1 MILVTGAAGFIG
13 SHLCE
18 RLLENNL
25 QVAGI
30 DNFDPFYD
38 PEIKKKNLRNFN
50 NHPKFHFHEI
60 SITDI
65 AALEKVFSEHQFSH
79 IIHLAAKAGVRPSI
93 EQPFA
98 YKTTNID
105 GTMNLLELTRQH
117 RINRFIFASSSS
129 VYGNNKKIPFSEN
142 DPVDNPISPYA
153 ATKKA
158 GELICYTYHHLYKIN
173 IFCLRFFTVYGP
185 RQRPEMAIHKFTRQ
199 IDAGEPV
206 DLYGFGQPKR
216 DYTYIEDILQGVV
229 SAIEKVDGYEIFNLG
244 ESKTISTS
252 DLIDIIEEKI
262 GKKAIRNQ
270 VGMQPGDVNVTF
282 ADINKA
288 QKLLNYK
295 PKTSIDEGVSKFA
308 EWYLAR
314 NRILKEV

>member
-79 IIHLAAKAGVRPSI
+79 IVHLAAKAGVRPSI

-117 RINRFIFASSSS
+117 HINRFIFASSSS